1 MKDGTMRTTAAMAW
15 ALLVAILL
23 LGPSPWSGGLP
34 GAEAKLSNQMKM
46 PVTKEDIKRKAEKKQ
61 KGQPMTEDVEN
72 SLPDWE
78 DDPVMKSKLKC
89 NGEKLAEYRRREPIR
104 TPPLC
109 ARRLLF

>member
-1 MKDGTMRTTAAMAW
+1 LKDGTMRTTAAMAW

-46 PVTKEDIKRKAEKKQ
+46 PITKEDIKRRAETKQ
-61 KGQPMTEDVEN
+61 KGQPLTEDVEN

-89 NGEKLAEYRRREPIR
+89 NGEKLAEYRRREPIP
-104 TPPLC
+104 THPLC